1 MKPQL
6 FVEKYLPDAK
16 RVQAKTGITATAVL
30 TQAALESAW
39 GEVAPGNMF
48 FGVKDTDGNN
58 GWSSTA
64 C

>member
-6 FVEKYLPDAK
+6 FVEKYLLDAK

-48 FGVKDTDGNN
+48 FGVKV
-58 GWSSTA
+58 
-64 C
+64 